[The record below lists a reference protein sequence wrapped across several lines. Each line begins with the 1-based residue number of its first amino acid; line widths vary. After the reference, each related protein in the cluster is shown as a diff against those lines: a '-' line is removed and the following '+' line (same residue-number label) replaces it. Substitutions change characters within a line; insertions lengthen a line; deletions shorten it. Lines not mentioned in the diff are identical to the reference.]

1 MPWVFVSGAMGFYL
15 VGIIYAT
22 PASFSTHNNAK
33 KRRVSQGGDL
43 NGPAIDEKN
52 DYSHLTS
59 MMALK
64 RVYLPTPMVLNFTL
78 LGLIL
83 LPLITNQILAS
94 FAGAAFDRGDMHNYN
109 ALISCMYGVWSFVVA
124 IIFLLYVFFGK

>member
-1 MPWVFVSGAMGFYL
+1 MGFYL

-22 PASFSTHNNAK
+22 PASFSTHNNNNAK

-43 NGPAIDEKN
+43 SGPADEKDN
-52 DYSHLTS
+52 YGHLTS
-59 MMALK
+59 MMAPK

-94 FAGAAFDRGDMHNYN
+94 FAGAAFDRGDMQNYN
-109 ALISCMYGVWSFVVA
+109 SLISCMYLVWSFVVA